1 MLDMVQDSGPAL
13 LLQPVQASAGA
24 VGRAQTPEH
33 STLQEHSGATSQ
45 ERSPGGESSSPF
57 VND

>member
-1 MLDMVQDSGPAL
+1 MVQDSGPAL
-13 LLQPVQASAGA
+13 LLQPVQAPAGA
-24 VGRAQTPEH
+24 TGRVQTPEH

-45 ERSPGGESSSPF
+45 ERSSGGESSSPF